1 MIKDETENIDLNGNF
16 IMTPL
21 ISLLAENA
29 LGLTITEGSEMDQG
43 SVIDKLIKDPLTTLS
58 EKDDNIEISMA
69 RNLTD
74 NSTATTKKSCP
85 DFSVWLERKILI
97 FKGEEKRYVEDFDE
111 TVNELES
118 KMKIWN
124 VLFYGDVPYILAYA
138 AAGYR
143 LGFFAINNKKELI
156 KISKRFR
163 LTDPKDRLQIL
174 KCVINIYRIIATL
187 KKFVPKYFIRLYENI
202 YQPHETVVQIHDSF
216 IVKTI
221 NNYSTFI
228 NGDFDIM
235 KALYKD
241 TADIANLIHSCDK
254 CGKPDLP
261 TLFRKKYK
269 VTLAPLGYRF
279 NPTEES
285 ELKTA
290 IQTVLEVIRDMH
302 SIGYVH
308 RDLRWPNVLQQV
320 DGKWLVIDLEHGG
333 RLDVAPGFGPLSNWP
348 PQATENNE
356 YRQEYDVYQVG
367 KMMADCI
374 FMKSDLCKDLQ
385 KRLLEAPQISL
396 TAVEALKDKWFLH

>member
-16 IMTPL
+16 IMIPL

-43 SVIDKLIKDPLTTLS
+43 SIIDKLIKDPLTTLS

-74 NSTATTKKSCP
+74 NSTATTKKS
-85 DFSVWLERKILI
+85 S
-97 FKGEEKRYVEDFDE
+97 
-111 TVNELES
+111 VNELES

-163 LTDPKDRLQIL
+163 LTDPKDRSQIL
-174 KCVINIYRIIATL
+174 KCVINIYCIIATL
-187 KKFVPKYFIRLYENI
+187 KKFVPKYFICLYENI
-202 YQPHETVVQIHDSF
+202 YRPHKTVVQIHDSF

-269 VTLAPLGYRF
+269 VTLAPLGYQF

-308 RDLRWPNVLQQV
+308 HDLRWPNVLQQV

-374 FMKSDLCKDLQ
+374 FMKSDLCKYLQ

-396 TAVEALKDKWFLH
+396 TAVEALKDKWFLHQQ